1 MTLPGKVCRKDSLVA
16 YTFTD
21 YYRTVRWVLRINGV
35 VIGFGLGLL
44 LLIYP
49 EPILARAG
57 VEILGADWTARIGGS
72 SLVGMGLG
80 LLLAAGEP
88 EVRLATL
95 LMAILSNGGIVITL
109 LWAYLQ
115 GELQGLTPLG
125 VAGLLLIFAVG
136 LMTAV
141 LPIAYLRSAR
151 F

>member
-1 MTLPGKVCRKDSLVA
+1 MA

-49 EPILARAG
+49 EPLLARAG

-80 LLLAAGEP
+80 LLLAAREP
-88 EVRLATL
+88 DVRLAIL
-95 LMAILSNGGIVITL
+95 LMAIVSNAGIVITL
-109 LWAYLQ
+109 LWAYLR
-115 GELQGLTPLG
+115 GELQGLTAVG
-125 VAGLLLIFAVG
+125 VAGLLVVFVVAL
-136 LMTAV
+136 LTAI
-141 LPIAYLRSAR
+141 LPISYLRSAR